1 MAHPPRGLVLPSPPA
16 VMCHVCVGASGA
28 AGAGQLGCAAEG
40 CCLHGLLRWVHCNLL
55 RASGTGI
62 LLLAAGSLLMPQWS
76 TTPIAVL
83 ALGAKACNFHRPYR
97 ECQLLSMLVTGL
109 LVRQWEPWV
118 GKLLAILW
126 AGCHP
131 LFPQNVAM
139 EVDPP
144 NPVGYPPLPG
154 PKKKNCGPFLGMTCQ
169 WRNFCAWIRGAES
182 HLPCSGLLPAR
193 RG

>member
-1 MAHPPRGLVLPSPPA
+1 MVHHANCR
-16 VMCHVCVGASGA
+16 
-28 AGAGQLGCAAEG
+28 AG
-40 CCLHGLLRWVHCNLL
+40 
-55 RASGTGI
+55 
-62 LLLAAGSLLMPQWS
+62 
-76 TTPIAVL
+76 
-83 ALGAKACNFHRPYR
+83 LGAKACNFHRPYR

-139 EVDPP
+139 EVDSP
-144 NPVGYPPLPG
+144 NPVGYPPLNG
-154 PKKKNCGPFLGMTCQ
+154 TQEEELRAIFGMTCQ
-169 WRNFCAWIRGAES
+169 WRNFCAWIGGAES